1 MHLRHLRLLDFR
13 SWPLLELELEPGV
26 TTLVGRNGHGKTN
39 VLEAVG
45 VLSTLRSH
53 RVASD
58 APMIRTGTQTA
69 LVGALAHNA
78 GRELTVELALN
89 SGKANRA
96 RLNTSPCRRLGDI
109 LGVVQSVLFA
119 PEDLALV
126 RGEPAERRRLLDEL
140 MSQRRPALGGDV
152 ADYASVLRQRTA
164 LLRSASSALRRG
176 RPEESAAALDTL
188 DVWDGRLASIGARLV
203 SGRVALLEQL
213 RPLVVDA
220 YRSLAPES
228 RPADLTYRFR
238 VSSPPT
244 ESDLVDPEFVEA
256 LLLAELGSRRREEIE
271 RGQSLVGPHRDDLIL
286 TLGDEPAK
294 GFASH
299 GETWSFALALRLGS
313 LELFRADGIEPVLLL
328 DDVFAELDRHR
339 RAALAE
345 VAAGVEQVLITAAVG
360 EDVPS
365 GLRGVRHDVVMTG
378 EGNDRHSGITLSPRS
393 CDGDPGDPG
402 GRPADGGSAAA
413 PPAPGR
419 VGDDEDDDDNTD
431 SGSGAQQ

>member
-39 VLEAVG
+39 VLEAIG

-53 RVASD
+53 RVATD
-58 APMIRTGTQTA
+58 APMIRTGADTA

-96 RLNTSPCRRLGDI
+96 RLNTSPCRRVGDI

-140 MSQRRPALGGDV
+140 MVQRRPALGGDLGE
-152 ADYASVLRQRTA
+152 YSSVLRQRSA
-164 LLRSASSALRRG
+164 LLKSASATLRRG
-176 RPEESAAALDTL
+176 RGEDAAAALDTL
-188 DVWDGRLASIGARLV
+188 DVWDGRLAQLGSRIVA
-203 SGRVALLEQL
+203 GRIALLEEL
-213 RPLVVDA
+213 RPLVVDS
-220 YRSLAPES
+220 YRRLAPES
-228 RPADLTYRFR
+228 RPAGLGYRFR
-238 VSSPPT
+238 VAGPPD
-244 ESDLVDPEFVEA
+244 EPDLTDPELAEA
-256 LLLAELGSRRREEIE
+256 VLLAELGRRRQEEID
-271 RGQSLVGPHRDDLIL
+271 RGLSLVGPHRDDLIL

-313 LELFRADGIEPVLLL
+313 LDLFRADGIEPVLML

-345 VAAGVEQVLITAAVG
+345 VAVGVEQVLVTAAVG
-360 EDVPS
+360 EDVPD

-378 EGNDRHSGITLSPRS
+378 EGGDRHSAMTPSWG
-393 CDGDPGDPG
+393 CH
-402 GRPADGGSAAA
+402 A
-413 PPAPGR
+413 
-419 VGDDEDDDDNTD
+419 GDDEDDDDDEDAD
-431 SGSGAQQ
+431 SDSEDRP

>member
-13 SWPLLELELEPGV
+13 SWPLLELDLEPGV

-39 VLEAVG
+39 VLEAIG
-45 VLSTLRSH
+45 VLATLRSH

-58 APMIRTGTQTA
+58 APMIRTGAETA
-69 LVGALAHNA
+69 LIGALAHNA

-109 LGVVQSVLFA
+109 LGVVHSVLFA

-140 MSQRRPALGGDV
+140 MVQRRPVLGGHLSE
-152 ADYASVLRQRTA
+152 YSSVLRQRSA
-164 LLRSASSALRRG
+164 LLKSASAAQRRG
-176 RPEESAAALDTL
+176 RTEESASAMDTL
-188 DVWDGRLASIGARLV
+188 DVWDGRLAQLGAAIV
-203 SGRVALLEQL
+203 SGRIDLLTQL

-220 YRSLAPES
+220 YHRLAPES
-228 RPADLTYRFR
+228 RPADLAYRFR
-238 VSSPPT
+238 IADPPP
-244 ESDLVDPEFVEA
+244 ESTLADPEFVEA
-256 LLLAELGSRRREEIE
+256 LLLAELGRRRGEELD
-271 RGQSLVGPHRDDLIL
+271 RGLSLVGPHRDDLVL
-286 TLGDEPAK
+286 SLGDEPAK

-339 RAALAE
+339 RAALAG
-345 VAAGVEQVLITAAVG
+345 VAAGVEQVLVTAAVG
-360 EDVPS
+360 EDVPDE
-365 GLRGVRHDVVMTG
+365 LRGVRHDVVMTG
-378 EGNDRHSGITLSPRS
+378 DGADRHSGITASR
-393 CDGDPGDPG
+393 G
-402 GRPADGGSAAA
+402 A
-413 PPAPGR
+413 
-419 VGDDEDDDDNTD
+419 DDDDDIATGNDTG
-431 SGSGAQQ
+431 SATETGSGEGGSHDEHI

>member
-13 SWPLLELELEPGV
+13 SWPLLETDLEPGV

-45 VLSTLRSH
+45 VLASLRSH
-53 RVASD
+53 RVAQD
-58 APMIRTGTQTA
+58 APMIRTGAQTA

-96 RLNTSPCRRLGDI
+96 RLNTSPCRRLADI

-119 PEDLALV
+119 PEDLALI
-126 RGEPAERRRLLDEL
+126 RGEPGERRRMIDDLLV
-140 MSQRRPALGGDV
+140 QRRPAHG
-152 ADYASVLRQRTA
+152 ADLSEYASVVRQRSA
-164 LLRSASSALRRG
+164 LLKSIAGTQRRG
-176 RPEESAAALDTL
+176 GPGEADAALSTL
-188 DVWDGRLASIGARLV
+188 EVWDGRLAGLGSRIVA
-203 SGRVALLEQL
+203 GRVALLAEL

-220 YRSLAPES
+220 YRRLAPES
-228 RPADLTYRFR
+228 RPADVGYRLR
-238 VSSPPT
+238 VAGPPD
-244 ESDLVDPEFVEA
+244 ESDLTDPELVEA
-256 LLLAELGSRRREEIE
+256 VLLAEVARRRQDEMD
-271 RGQSLVGPHRDDLIL
+271 RGVTLVGPHRDDLDL
-286 TLGDEPAK
+286 TLGTEPAK

-299 GETWSFALALRLGS
+299 GETWSLALALRLGS

-345 VAAGVEQVLITAAVG
+345 VATGVEQVLVTAAVG

-365 GLRGVRHDVVMTG
+365 TLRGVRHDVVMTG
-378 EGNDRHSGITLSPRS
+378 DDADRRS
-393 CDGDPGDPG
+393 EMTPSLPGHDG
-402 GRPADGGSAAA
+402 
-413 PPAPGR
+413 
-419 VGDDEDDDDNTD
+419 VGDDDNDDDNDD
-431 SGSGAQQ
+431 SVGIEGA